1 MSSSPTL
8 LNLPMELLCN
18 ILIYCESIHE
28 IISMRLTC
36 KQLKQVSHS
45 RSLWDYRLGLLSS
58 ETSSIFLTE
67 GEVLSSSELENASKG
82 YLQFLSAVRSTQ
94 KHPAWLIRKLPIQAN
109 WKSSVALIPGGR
121 YLLTVSDNSTI
132 QLWDL
137 GLVHPPFALPV
148 PGSELRP
155 LAEKEVDLPH
165 SAIPWPA
172 SRCYL
177 QDILV
182 VPGSS
187 RVSFAVICQTGILG
201 AHGTMDPTLALACTV
216 TLSRNPTI
224 TIHGK
229 SRIGRHRPSV
239 FHCFDGFYINKGD
252 RRDDQVSVKNLRD
265 NTIFRWVCETT
276 VEDLC
281 FLENGYVL
289 VLGFFALTKDRCVK
303 VFSLPD
309 STFFSPIGS
318 KNAAPAQYP
327 SIYTV
332 QLNDKLQ
339 PPLSIDDLQCSIRH
353 VSPTTESFII
363 DVLFRHKAYA
373 KSYIVR
379 KRVCMS
385 TPFSETWTTVD
396 LPTVTTDIPT
406 VLGAHSLPHYEIE
419 IYRGEVKRL
428 RSKEII
434 ETVGVLERHQFSSPE
449 RAGTATFSPLTGRYC
464 CMHPQERLIMV
475 YDFIPELS

>member
-18 ILIYCESIHE
+18 IFIYCESIHE

-36 KQLKQVSHS
+36 KQLKQASHS

-67 GEVLSSSELENASKG
+67 GEVLSSSELENASTG

-94 KHPAWLIRKLPIQAN
+94 KLPAWLIRKLPIQAN

-121 YLLTVSDNSTI
+121 YLLTISDNSTI

-155 LAEKEVDLPH
+155 LAEKEMDLPH

-201 AHGTMDPTLALACTV
+201 AHGTMEPTLALACTV
-216 TLSRNPTI
+216 TLSGKPTI

-229 SRIGRHRPSV
+229 SRIGRCWPSV
-239 FHCFDGFYINKGD
+239 FHYFNGFYINKGD
-252 RRDDQVSVKNLRD
+252 RRDDEVYVKNLGD
-265 NTIFRWVCETT
+265 NTIFRWFCGTIVT
-276 VEDLC
+276 DLYL
-281 FLENGYVL
+281 LENDLIL
-289 VLGFFALTKDRCVK
+289 VLGNDRRVR
-303 VFSLPD
+303 VFSPPEPSLFH
-309 STFFSPIGS
+309 SIGS
-318 KNAAPAQYP
+318 PKDILTEYP
-327 SIYTV
+327 SVYTIYFSGW
-332 QLNDKLQ
+332 
-339 PPLSIDDLQCSIRH
+339 PPNFPSLSLENFPCSINHVSLSAKSFSID
-353 VSPTTESFII
+353 VF
-363 DVLFRHKAYA
+363 FRHKSYPTP
-373 KSYIVR
+373 YIVQ
-379 KRVCMS
+379 KTVQMPTS
-385 TPFSETWTTVD
+385 VSATWITVS
-396 LPTVTTDIPT
+396 LPAVTEGIPN
-406 VLGAHSLPHYEIE
+406 LPGGHSLPNHE
-419 IYRGEVKRL
+419 RLFCQGEVKRL
-428 RSKEII
+428 VSNGMI
-434 ETVGVLERHQFSSPE
+434 ENVGALERSQFSSPE
-449 RAGTATFSPLTGRYC
+449 RAGTWTFSPLTGRIC
-464 CMHPQERLIMV
+464 CMHPQERFIMV
-475 YDFIPELS
+475 YDFVPEIS